1 MKRIAFFLSI
11 FTVVAIASGF
21 CRGSGGSGKP
31 KPTDPNAAAA
41 IANLTKENEDLKN
54 KNDQLIKDI
63 ADLKAHKERLAPVTW
78 EIVEEAGYKTLRE
91 LDYYLSAPLKLVM
104 NNHDRKLAA
113 NNGTLT
119 IEEKNAPEEVTI
131 ESTYKGKLQNSNP
144 KEKGSFVVNF
154 QDKNISL
161 KFDRDKEKNIFVLVE
176 VVNSPKNLSLHPD
189 GIPPYLCILLDYKN
203 DSKNPMI
210 RNVSSTVPVTP
221 GKPSVKP
228 YEPPQEKNLPIMTPI
243 MIIRSEIKQ
252 PMIQQFPSRNLMGNG
267 ILTRDSVVGYIQ
279 SRNRTLSPEII
290 DFVISTYI
298 VEARKE
304 NINHDIAIAQM
315 CEGTAYLNRREVL
328 STYNFGDLR
337 VIRGA
342 VNRFPTIQLGVRAH
356 IQQLKGYAS
365 PYGPTAER
373 QVDATRISGIGRNTG
388 RITTLDELFPFWVTG
403 NLYSY
408 RNEINAILAE
418 MYFFQERQ

>member
-210 RNVSSTVPVTP
+210 RNISSTAPVTV
-221 GKPSVKP
+221 GKPSARP
-228 YEPPQEKNLPIMTPI
+228 YDSPPEKNPPII
-243 MIIRSEIKQ
+243 IIRPEIKQ
-252 PMIQQFPSRNLMGNG
+252 PMIQQFPSRNIMGNG
-267 ILTRDSVVGYIQ
+267 ILTMDSIVGYI
-279 SRNRTLSPEII
+279 RLKNRTLPWEII
-290 DFVISTYI
+290 DAVINTYI

-304 NINHDIAIAQM
+304 SINHDIAIAQM
-315 CEGTAYLNRREVL
+315 CEGTAYLNKREVF
-328 STYNFGDLR
+328 SINNFGDLQN
-337 VIRGA
+337 IRGA

-373 QVDATRISGIGRNTG
+373 KVDTTRISRIGRNAG
-388 RITTLDELFPFWVTG
+388 RIATLDELFPVWVTE

-408 RNEINAILAE
+408 KNEINTILAE
-418 MYFFQERQ
+418 MYSFQERQ